1 MKIALLTDGVFPYS
15 IGGMQKHSYYLAKYF
30 AKNKVFVDLY
40 YPQSAESEIPS
51 FDCYSIDE
59 KQYLNFISISYPK
72 AKRFPGH
79 YLAEMIEYSERIAAK
94 LIKEKQVDFV
104 YAQGFTGTYLIKNK
118 IMLNFNVPIGVN
130 FHGLEM
136 FQKASNLR
144 TKLEQFLFRNTVS
157 LTLRKS
163 DFVFSLGG
171 KLNKIIEN
179 IGVKKEKIIT
189 IPIGLDSDWFTNEP
203 IVVNKIR
210 KFIFVGRYERRK
222 GIEEINLVLKNLSS
236 EIDYTFEFIGP
247 VPDDKKINLNNVHY
261 HGVIS
266 DTSKIRNILKT
277 CDVLVCPSYSEGMP
291 TVIMEGM
298 ASGLIVIAS
307 NVGAVSEQVNA
318 SNGFL
323 IAPGSVRDLKN
334 AVLNCIALNNDK
346 LLEMKVESKKIVLEK
361 FDWDKISVDLI
372 KRIQQIIY

>member
-30 AKNKVFVDLY
+30 AKNKIFVDLY
-40 YPQSAESEIPS
+40 YPQTAESEIPS
-51 FDCYSIDE
+51 FDCYSVDE
-59 KQYLNFISISYPK
+59 KQYLNFISVSYPK

-79 YLAEMIEYSERIAAK
+79 YLVEMIEYSERIADK

-179 IGVKKEKIIT
+179 IG
-189 IPIGLDSDWFTNEP
+189 
-203 IVVNKIR
+203 
-210 KFIFVGRYERRK
+210 
-222 GIEEINLVLKNLSS
+222 
-236 EIDYTFEFIGP
+236 
-247 VPDDKKINLNNVHY
+247 KIN
-261 HGVIS
+261 
-266 DTSKIRNILKT
+266 
-277 CDVLVCPSYSEGMP
+277 
-291 TVIMEGM
+291 
-298 ASGLIVIAS
+298 
-307 NVGAVSEQVNA
+307 
-318 SNGFL
+318 
-323 IAPGSVRDLKN
+323 
-334 AVLNCIALNNDK
+334 
-346 LLEMKVESKKIVLEK
+346 KVEAEVNCSSPQGSE
-361 FDWDKISVDLI
+361 
-372 KRIQQIIY
+372 